1 MNKILFAVCVAS
13 VVASAFAQRPMPE
26 QTVAIAK
33 AKAAESVDRRRCIG
47 SVVSPQR
54 VELVDRVSEELLEV
68 GFKEGDFVKKGQLLY
83 RLNDEPYVAAV
94 KAVEAKIEAVKA
106 RLDYAEKN
114 FSRQETLLKRN
125 VASRDE
131 FDAAVTERNTRKAE
145 LAELEATLITA
156 RKNLRDTR
164 IVSPIDGKIGFN
176 NYTVGNYLTPASGVL
191 ATVIQIDPIRVRF
204 PLSNADYM
212 RLFGSEEKVKKDSL
226 VQLILADGS
235 SYKAE
240 GSIAFVDNK
249 ANRSTDT
256 VNIYADFANPEGVLI
271 PGSTINVHVSKR
283 TVVKCVS
290 VVPSA
295 IVRDTIGA
303 FVWIVKDDMTVSKR
317 RVKLGNAIEDGQT
330 VISGLE
336 EGESVVSLG
345 THKLAEGAKIN
356 IAK

>member
-1 MNKILFAVCVAS
+1 MKKVLMVAS
-13 VVASAFAQRPMPE
+13 VACMAACAFAQRPNVE
-26 QTVAIAK
+26 QTVSVDK

-47 SVVSPQR
+47 AIVSPQR

-94 KAVEAKIEAVKA
+94 KAIEAKIEAVKA

-114 FSRQETLLKRN
+114 FVRQETLLKRN

-131 FDAAVTERNTRKAE
+131 FDAAVTERNARKAE

-164 IVSPIDGKIGFN
+164 ILSPIDGKIGFN
-176 NYTVGNYLTPASGVL
+176 NFTVGNYLTPGCGVL
-191 ATVIQIDPIRVRF
+191 ATVIQTDPVRVRF

-212 RLFGSEEKVKKDSL
+212 RLFGGEK
-226 VQLILADGS
+226 QLKTDALIRLSLADGS
-235 SYKAE
+235 AYPTE
-240 GSIAFVDNK
+240 GTVSFVDNT

-256 VNIYADFANPEGVLI
+256 VTVYADFANPDGVLI
-271 PGSTINVHVSKR
+271 PGSTAAVTITKR
-283 TVVKCVS
+283 TVKKCAS

-295 IVRDTIGA
+295 IVRDAEGP
-303 FVWIVKDDMTVSKR
+303 FVWLVAKDNTVSKR
-317 RVKLGNAIEDGQT
+317 RVELGVGNAAMQT
-330 VISGLE
+330 VLKGVQ
-336 EGESVVSLG
+336 EGDVVVSRG
-345 THKLAEGAKIN
+345 THKLFDGAKV
-356 IAK
+356 KFSE